1 MSDLDRRLRGVD
13 QAEVPDLWI
22 EAHGRA
28 STATDRGPGS
38 ERQGRGLAW
47 RRLGTVFV
55 AFAVFVAA
63 AVFAWG
69 IWEAKDDRLVD
80 EHPTP
85 TAAPDPWAGLSPG
98 IHRFSA
104 PPSSRTGSA
113 LSWTGS
119 RFLVWGGSQNDGA
132 VQFDDG
138 SAFDPTA
145 DAWDPLPPG
154 PLSARSFPAT
164 VWTGREMLVWGGWDG
179 GSGLYDDGAAYDP
192 AAGTW
197 RTIAPSPLDA
207 RAPRGAVWTGQEMI
221 VWGSWA
227 RSTTWSPVMRPE
239 RRTTRRP
246 TRGARSPTPLPD
258 QLGVRGVD
266 GRGDDR
272 ARRIGARREPFGHP
286 RLRRD
291 GLRPDRRFMEEAPP
305 TDLDPNGTFAV
316 WANDELFAFDYTNQV
331 RAYDP
336 VTDSWR
342 ELPAPP
348 TDPGEAWP
356 QFAAAGNEVFA
367 STFGGPAVFDLTQE
381 AWEKPDLPSALAGD
395 PYLPTGAGDAVILWQ
410 SSAAQNPSDLLVWVP
425 APTALSSP
433 LGQGLR
439 IGRDVNAHG
448 WRVLSARSGV
458 WVAGAGELNRLGA
471 RGVRTVT
478 TGDFDYDFTKLG
490 EGPDGSILI
499 ASGTTL
505 WQLDPSSGTILHR
518 HDYPDL
524 GYIDSILRAGPE
536 IWVGASGEDGSQSLA
551 RIDPASGEVLDR
563 YDVGQGGHSIAEAD
577 GYIFVMSAEPWG
589 QALLR
594 VDPASGT
601 VVSVG
606 AASGPIAAVGSHLWL
621 ANDQGVRCLD
631 ATTLLACG
639 AIEIPRAYA
648 VAADGDHLWVL
659 SAEPGRPMVTLVDG
673 LTGKVLAALRMPG
686 RPSSISAFHGHA
698 WVGFYDSGRVFR
710 IDRCGSPSCG

>member
-1 MSDLDRRLRGVD
+1 
-13 QAEVPDLWI
+13 
-22 EAHGRA
+22 
-28 STATDRGPGS
+28 
-38 ERQGRGLAW
+38 
-47 RRLGTVFV
+47 
-55 AFAVFVAA
+55 
-63 AVFAWG
+63 
-69 IWEAKDDRLVD
+69 
-80 EHPTP
+80 
-85 TAAPDPWAGLSPG
+85 
-98 IHRFSA
+98 
-104 PPSSRTGSA
+104 
-113 LSWTGS
+113 
-119 RFLVWGGSQNDGA
+119 
-132 VQFDDG
+132 
-138 SAFDPTA
+138 
-145 DAWDPLPPG
+145 
-154 PLSARSFPAT
+154 
-164 VWTGREMLVWGGWDG
+164 MLIWGGWDG

-197 RTIAPSPLDA
+197 RMIAPSPLDA

-221 VWGSWA
+221 VWGS
-227 RSTTWSPVMRPE
+227 
-239 RRTTRRP
+239 
-246 TRGARSPTPLPD
+246 
-258 QLGVRGVD
+258 LGL
-266 GRGDDR
+266 DDT
-272 ARRIGARREPFGHP
+272 
-286 RLRRD
+286 
-291 GLRPDRRFMEEAPP
+291 GLRDATGAAYDPTTDTWRTIADAPYPINWGSVVWTGEEMIVLGASVYGGNHSDTPDSVGMAYNPIADSWRKLPP

-381 AWEKPDLPSALAGD
+381 AWEKPDLPSALAGN

-410 SSAAQNPSDLLVWVP
+410 SSASPPSDLLVWVP
-425 APTALSSP
+425 GSAAPRSP
-433 LGQGLR
+433 LSQGLR

-471 RGVRTVT
+471 RGVRTVAS
-478 TGDFDYDFTKLG
+478 GDFDYDYTKLG
-490 EGPDGSILI
+490 EAPDGSILV
-499 ASGTTL
+499 ASGLTL
-505 WQLDPSSGTILHR
+505 WQLDPSSGSILHR

-524 GYIDSILRAGPE
+524 GFIDSILRAGSE

-551 RIDPASGEVLDR
+551 RIDPSSGEVLDR

-621 ANDQGVRCLD
+621 ANGQGVRCLD

-639 AIEIPRAYA
+639 AIEIARAYA
-648 VAADGDHLWVL
+648 VAAEGDRLWVL
-659 SAEPGRPMVTLVDG
+659 SAAPGRPMVTLVDG

-686 RPSSISAFHGHA
+686 RPASISAFHGHA
-698 WVGFYDSGRVFR
+698 WVGFYDSGRALR